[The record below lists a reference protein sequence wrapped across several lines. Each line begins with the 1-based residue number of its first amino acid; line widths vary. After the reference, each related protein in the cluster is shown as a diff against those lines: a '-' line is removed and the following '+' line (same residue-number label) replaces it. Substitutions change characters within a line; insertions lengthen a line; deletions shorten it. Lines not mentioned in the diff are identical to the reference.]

1 MSDLQKVKELRRA
14 TGAGFKDCNNALKEA
29 NGDVEKSLEI
39 LRIKGITKASKKM
52 SRVANEGLVSITEN
66 EIESEK
72 IDVFSLQTKD
82 KTDSIKVD
90 ETLNSKE
97 IKIIGLYDP
106 EDFGLKIDMWSNSNG
121 DQLKYLFSNLAK
133 INLSRDASEL
143 MNIVLLT
150 NAYYPKKNISEKDF
164 LKIKSDWLI
173 KHNNL
178 ELIEEYLIK
187 NDILNLHPKL
197 SKYLVDKYLSESKLD
212 KACKIFLNNS
222 EPIKN
227 NYLSKFNIYCLI
239 NNGKKDEAQLIFD
252 LKKELGF
259 NDQYFENKL
268 NYLFGY
274 TNKIDKAVSEKSI
287 LEFHLAHKTNP
298 EFFFEPKENT
308 NPLIWKY
315 LAASNLLYQTNE
327 IDLDELEK
335 IELIEYATHNK
346 NYLEDDLF
354 QIYKRFQFT
363 IDQFLNVKT
372 VFKSLTNIESRALLY
387 QSVLLES
394 DINKK
399 IELMKLL
406 KEAFIKD
413 KIGNA
418 FEEKLKDL
426 LQDIE
431 LDQISSKHTSFY
443 LENINTDEKKQTKI
457 KYNDDLLHQSK
468 LIKYFIGEY
477 NQTKIEK
484 DLNNFLK
491 KIKKDKKY
499 SISKKDIILIESLK
513 SDGIKIDKKYDNLYK
528 ILDSEMPTDIQVMVN
543 NNESAST
550 ILRII
555 EVIGQDELSTLDEDT
570 LFFIISALNQLNI
583 DSIRNKILLK
593 VLPLKV

>member
-1 MSDLQKVKELRRA
+1 MKILKLLNKTYLSILIILFFSMANSFPENEPVDIWNIDKEQLQENSENKEL
-14 TGAGFKDCNNALKEA
+14 
-29 NGDVEKSLEI
+29 I
-39 LRIKGITKASKKM
+39 
-52 SRVANEGLVSITEN
+52 SITEN
-66 EIESEK
+66 ELESEK

-82 KTDSIKVD
+82 RSDSIKVD

-173 KHNNL
+173 KHDNL
-178 ELIEEYLIK
+178 ELIEEYIIK

-197 SKYLVDKYLSESKLD
+197 SKYLVDKYLSKFELD

-274 TNKIDKAVSEKSI
+274 TNKIDEAVSEKNI

-298 EFFFEPKENT
+298 EFSFEPKEST

-372 VFKSLTNIESRALLY
+372 VFKSLANIESRALLY

-431 LDQISSKHTSFY
+431 LNQISSKHTSFY

>member
-1 MSDLQKVKELRRA
+1 MKILKLLNKTYLSILIIFFFSTVNSFSENEPVDIWNIDKEQIQENSENKEL
-14 TGAGFKDCNNALKEA
+14 
-29 NGDVEKSLEI
+29 I
-39 LRIKGITKASKKM
+39 
-52 SRVANEGLVSITEN
+52 SITES
-66 EIESEK
+66 ELETEK
-72 IDVFSLQTKD
+72 IDVFNMQTK
-82 KTDSIKVD
+82 KRSDSIKVD

-212 KACKIFLNNS
+212 QACKIFLNNS

-274 TNKIDKAVSEKSI
+274 TNEIDKTISEKSI

-372 VFKSLTNIESRALLY
+372 VFKSLANIESRALLY

>member
-1 MSDLQKVKELRRA
+1 MKILKLLNKTYLSILIIFLFSIVNSFSENEPVDIWNIDKEKIQENSENKEL
-14 TGAGFKDCNNALKEA
+14 
-29 NGDVEKSLEI
+29 I
-39 LRIKGITKASKKM
+39 
-52 SRVANEGLVSITEN
+52 SITESDF
-66 EIESEK
+66 ETEK
-72 IDVFSLQTKD
+72 IDIFKMQIKNRS
-82 KTDSIKVD
+82 DSIKVD
-90 ETLNSKE
+90 ESLNSKE

-106 EDFGLKIDMWSNSNG
+106 EDFGLKINMWSNSNG

-133 INLSRDASEL
+133 MNLSQDASEL

-150 NAYYPKKNISEKDF
+150 NAHYPNKNISEKDF

-197 SKYLVDKYLSESKLD
+197 VKYLVDKYLSETEID
-212 KACKIFLNNS
+212 KACKIFFNNS
-222 EPIKN
+222 EPIEN
-227 NYLSKFNIYCLI
+227 DYLSKFNIYCLI
-239 NNGKKDEAQLIFD
+239 TNGKKEEAQLIFD

-259 NDQYFENKL
+259 NEKYFENKL

-274 TNKIDKAVSEKSI
+274 SNEIDKTISEKSI

-298 EFFFEPKENT
+298 EFSFEPKENT

-327 IDLDELEK
+327 IDLNELEK
-335 IELIEYATHNK
+335 IELVEYATHNK
-346 NYLEDDLF
+346 NYFEDDLF
-354 QIYKRFQFT
+354 QIYKRFQFN
-363 IDQFLNVKT
+363 IDQLLNVKA

-387 QSVLLES
+387 QTLLLES
-394 DINKK
+394 DVNKK

-406 KEAFIKD
+406 KDSFIKD

-418 FEEKLKDL
+418 FDEKLRDL
-426 LQDIE
+426 LKEIN
-431 LDQISSKHTSFY
+431 LDQISSEHTSFY

-468 LIKYFIGEY
+468 LIKYFNGDY

-491 KIKKDKKY
+491 KIKKNKKY
-499 SISKKDIILIESLK
+499 LLSKKDIILIESLK
-513 SDGIKIDKKYDNLYK
+513 SDGIKVEKKYDNLYK
-528 ILDSEMPTDIQVMVN
+528 ILDTEMPTDIQVMIN
-543 NNESAST
+543 NNETAST

-555 EVIGQDELSTLDEDT
+555 EVIGQDELNALDEDT
-570 LFFIISALNQLNI
+570 LFFIVSALNQLNI
-583 DSIRNKILLK
+583 DFIRNKILLK

>member
-1 MSDLQKVKELRRA
+1 MKILKLLNKTYLSILIILFFSTVNSFSENEPVDIWNIDKEQLQENSQNKELISTTESELA
-14 TGAGFKDCNNALKEA
+14 T
-29 NGDVEKSLEI
+29 
-39 LRIKGITKASKKM
+39 
-52 SRVANEGLVSITEN
+52 
-66 EIESEK
+66 EK
-72 IDVFSLQTKD
+72 IDVFNMQTED
-82 KTDSIKVD
+82 RSDSIEVD

-197 SKYLVDKYLSESKLD
+197 SKYLVDKYLSKSELD

-274 TNKIDKAVSEKSI
+274 TNKIDEAVSEKSI

-298 EFFFEPKENT
+298 EFSFEPKEST

-372 VFKSLTNIESRALLY
+372 VFKSLPNIESRALLY

-394 DINKK
+394 DTNKK

-555 EVIGQDELSTLDEDT
+555 EVIGQDELSALDEDT

>member
-1 MSDLQKVKELRRA
+1 MKILKLLNKIYLSILIILFFLMVNSFSENEPVDIWNIDKEQIQENSE
-14 TGAGFKDCNNALKEA
+14 NNEL
-29 NGDVEKSLEI
+29 I
-39 LRIKGITKASKKM
+39 
-52 SRVANEGLVSITEN
+52 SITES
-66 EIESEK
+66 ELETEK
-72 IDVFSLQTKD
+72 IDIFNIQTKD
-82 KTDSIKVD
+82 SLDLIKVD
-90 ETLNSKE
+90 ETLNSKI

-106 EDFGLKIDMWSNSNG
+106 ENFGLKIDMWTNSNG
-121 DQLKYLFSNLAK
+121 DQLKYLFSNLSK
-133 INLSRDASEL
+133 INLSQDASEL

-150 NAYYPKKNISEKDF
+150 NAYYPNKNISEKDF

-197 SKYLVDKYLSESKLD
+197 SKYLVDKYLSESELD
-212 KACKIFLNNS
+212 KACRIFLKNS
-222 EPIKN
+222 EPIEN

-239 NNGKKDEAQLIFD
+239 NNGKKDEAQLILD
-252 LKKELGF
+252 LKKESGF
-259 NDQYFENKL
+259 NEQYFENKL

-274 TNKIDKAVSEKSI
+274 TNEIDKTISEKSI

-298 EFFFEPKENT
+298 EFTFEPNENT

-327 IDLDELEK
+327 IDLDELDK

-354 QIYKRFQFT
+354 KIYKRFQFN

-372 VFKSLTNIESRALLY
+372 VYNSLRNIESRALLY
-387 QSVLLES
+387 QSILLES
-394 DINKK
+394 DVNKK

-413 KIGNA
+413 KISAA
-418 FEEKLKDL
+418 FEEKLKEM

-443 LENINTDEKKQTKI
+443 LGNINTDEKKRGKI
-457 KYNDDLLHQSK
+457 KYNDDILHQSK
-468 LIKYFIGEY
+468 LIRYFNGDY
-477 NQTKIEK
+477 NQTKLEK

-499 SISKKDIILIESLK
+499 SLSKKDIILIETLK
-513 SDGIKIDKKYDNLYK
+513 SDGIKIDKKYSNLYK
-528 ILDSEMPTDIQVMVN
+528 ILDTEMPTDIQVMIN
-543 NNESAST
+543 NNEQAST

-555 EVIGQDELSTLDEDT
+555 EVIGQDELNALDEDT

-583 DSIRNKILLK
+583 DSLRNKILLK

>member
-1 MSDLQKVKELRRA
+1 MKILKLLNKTYLSILIIFFFSIVNSLSQDEPVDIWNIDKEQIKENSENKELISS
-14 TGAGFKDCNNALKEA
+14 TG
-29 NGDVEKSLEI
+29 S
-39 LRIKGITKASKKM
+39 
-52 SRVANEGLVSITEN
+52 
-66 EIESEK
+66 EIETEK
-72 IDVFSLQTKD
+72 IDVFNMQTKD
-82 KTDSIKVD
+82 RSDSIKVD
-90 ETLNSKE
+90 ESLNSKE

-106 EDFGLKIDMWSNSNG
+106 GDFGLTIDMWSNSNG

-133 INLSRDASEL
+133 INLSPDASEL

-150 NAYYPKKNISEKDF
+150 NAHYPKKNISEKEF
-164 LKIKSDWLI
+164 LRIKSDWLM
-173 KHNNL
+173 KYNNL
-178 ELIEEYLIK
+178 KLIEEYLIK
-187 NDILNLHPKL
+187 NDILNFHPKL
-197 SKYLVDKYLSESKLD
+197 SKYLIDKYLSESKLD

-222 EPIKN
+222 EPIKD

-259 NDQYFENKL
+259 NEQYFENKL

-274 TNKIDKAVSEKSI
+274 TNEIDLTISEKSI
-287 LEFHLAHKTNP
+287 LDFHLAHKTNP
-298 EFFFEPKENT
+298 EFTFEPKENT

-335 IELIEYATHNK
+335 IELIEFATHNK

-363 IDQFLNVKT
+363 IDQFLNVET

-387 QSVLLES
+387 QTVLLES

-399 IELMKLL
+399 IELMKIL
-406 KEAFIKD
+406 KELFIKD
-413 KIGNA
+413 KIGKA
-418 FEEKLKDL
+418 FEDKLKDL

-468 LIKYFIGEY
+468 LIKYFIGDF

-528 ILDSEMPTDIQVMVN
+528 ILDSEMPTDIQVMIN
-543 NNESAST
+543 NNEPAST

-555 EVIGQDELSTLDEDT
+555 EVIGQDDLTTLDEDT
-570 LFFIISALNQLNI
+570 LYFIISALNQLNI
-583 DSIRNKILLK
+583 DTLRNKILLK

>member
-1 MSDLQKVKELRRA
+1 MKILKLLNKTFLSILIIFSFSIANSFSENEPVDIWNIDKEQIQENSENKELIS
-14 TGAGFKDCNNALKEA
+14 T
-29 NGDVEKSLEI
+29 
-39 LRIKGITKASKKM
+39 T
-52 SRVANEGLVSITEN
+52 EGELGT
-66 EIESEK
+66 EK
-72 IDVFSLQTKD
+72 IDVFDMQTQK

-121 DQLKYLFSNLAK
+121 DQLKYLFNNLAK
-133 INLSRDASEL
+133 INLSSDASEL

-150 NAYYPKKNISEKDF
+150 NAYHPEKNISEKDF

-212 KACKIFLNNS
+212 QACKIFLNNS

-227 NYLSKFNIYCLI
+227 DYLSKFNIYCLI

-274 TNKIDKAVSEKSI
+274 TNEIDKVVSEKSI

-327 IDLDELEK
+327 IDLNELEK

-372 VFKSLTNIESRALLY
+372 VFKSLANIESRALLY

-394 DINKK
+394 EINKK

-513 SDGIKIDKKYDNLYK
+513 SDGIKVDKKYDNLYK

>member
-1 MSDLQKVKELRRA
+1 MKILKLLNKTYLSILIIFFFSIVNSLSQDEPVDIWNIDKEQIKENSENKELI
-14 TGAGFKDCNNALKEA
+14 
-29 NGDVEKSLEI
+29 S
-39 LRIKGITKASKKM
+39 S
-52 SRVANEGLVSITEN
+52 TES
-66 EIESEK
+66 EIETEK
-72 IDVFSLQTKD
+72 IDVFNMQTKD
-82 KTDSIKVD
+82 RSDSIKVD
-90 ETLNSKE
+90 ESLNSKE

-133 INLSRDASEL
+133 INLSGDASEL

-164 LKIKSDWLI
+164 LKIKSDWLM
-173 KHNNL
+173 KNNDL
-178 ELIEEYLIK
+178 ELIEEYLIR

-197 SKYLVDKYLSESKLD
+197 SKYLVDKYLSVSKLD

-239 NNGKKDEAQLIFD
+239 NNGKNDEAQLIFD

-274 TNKIDKAVSEKSI
+274 TNEIDKTISEKSI
-287 LEFHLAHKTNP
+287 LDFHLAHKTNP
-298 EFFFEPKENT
+298 EFSFEPKENT

-394 DINKK
+394 DINRK

-406 KEAFIKD
+406 KEVFVKD

-431 LDQISSKHTSFY
+431 LNQISSKHTSFF
-443 LENINTDEKKQTKI
+443 LENINVDEKKQTKI

-468 LIKYFIGEY
+468 LIKYFNGDY
-477 NQTKIEK
+477 NQTKLEK

-528 ILDSEMPTDIQVMVN
+528 ILDSEMPTDIQVMIN

-583 DSIRNKILLK
+583 DSLRNKILLK

>member
-1 MSDLQKVKELRRA
+1 MKILKLLNKTYLSILIILIFSMANSFSENEPVDIWNIDKDQIQENSENNEL
-14 TGAGFKDCNNALKEA
+14 
-29 NGDVEKSLEI
+29 I
-39 LRIKGITKASKKM
+39 
-52 SRVANEGLVSITEN
+52 SITES
-66 EIESEK
+66 EIETER
-72 IDVFSLQTKD
+72 IDIFNMQIKD
-82 KTDSIKVD
+82 SSSSIKFD

-106 EDFGLKIDMWSNSNG
+106 EDFGLKIDMWSKSNG
-121 DQLKYLFSNLAK
+121 DQLKYLFSNLSK
-133 INLSRDASEL
+133 INLSQDASEI
-143 MNIVLLT
+143 MNIILLT
-150 NAYYPKKNISEKDF
+150 NAYYPNKNISEKDF
-164 LKIKSDWLI
+164 LKIKSDWLM
-173 KHNNL
+173 KYNNL

-197 SKYLVDKYLSESKLD
+197 TKYLVDNYLSVSKLD
-212 KACKIFLNNS
+212 KACKIFLSNS
-222 EPIKN
+222 EPIEN

-239 NNGKKDEAQLIFD
+239 KNGKKEQAQLIFD

-259 NDQYFENKL
+259 NEKYFENKL

-274 TNKIDKAVSEKSI
+274 TNEIDKTISENNI

-298 EFFFEPKENT
+298 EFSFEPKENT

-315 LAASNLLYQTNE
+315 LATSNLLYQTNE

-346 NYLEDDLF
+346 NYLENDLF
-354 QIYKRFQFT
+354 QIYKRFQFN

-372 VFKSLTNIESRALLY
+372 VFKSLKNIQSRALLY

-413 KIGNA
+413 KIGAA
-418 FEEKLKDL
+418 FEDKLSEL
-426 LQDIE
+426 LEDIE
-431 LDQISSKHTSFY
+431 LDQISSMHTSFY
-443 LENINTDEKKQTKI
+443 LENINIDKKKQTKI

-468 LIKYFIGEY
+468 LIKYFNGDY
-477 NQTKIEK
+477 NPTKIEK

-491 KIKKDKKY
+491 KIKKNKNY
-499 SISKKDIILIESLK
+499 SLSKKDIILIESLK
-513 SDGIKIDKKYDNLYK
+513 SDGIKIDKKYNNLYE
-528 ILDSEMPTDIQVMVN
+528 ILDSEMPTDIQVMIN
-543 NNESAST
+543 NNEPAST

-555 EVIGQDELSTLDEDT
+555 EVIGQDDLNALDEDT

-583 DSIRNKILLK
+583 DPIRNKILLK

>member
-1 MSDLQKVKELRRA
+1 MK
-14 TGAGFKDCNNALKEA
+14 
-29 NGDVEKSLEI
+29 I
-39 LRIKGITKASKKM
+39 LRLLNSKYLSIIFIFLLLNFNTYAEDEPVDIWNIDKEKIQGN
-52 SRVANEGLVSITEN
+52 SENEELVSITES
-66 EIESEK
+66 ELETEK
-72 IDVFSLQTKD
+72 INVFKMQIKD
-82 KTDSIKVD
+82 TLDSIKVD

-106 EDFGLKIDMWSNSNG
+106 EDFGLKINMWSNSNG

-133 INLSRDASEL
+133 INLSQDASEL

-150 NAYYPKKNISEKDF
+150 NAYYPNKNISEKDF
-164 LKIKSDWLI
+164 LKIKSEWLI
-173 KHNNL
+173 KHDNL

-212 KACKIFLNNS
+212 KACKIFSNNS
-222 EPIKN
+222 KPIKN

-259 NDQYFENKL
+259 NEQYFENKL
-268 NYLFGY
+268 NILFGFS
-274 TNKIDKAVSEKSI
+274 NEIDKTISEKSI

-298 EFFFEPKENT
+298 EFSFEPKENT

-372 VFKSLTNIESRALLY
+372 VFKSLANIESRALLY

-406 KEAFIKD
+406 KEVFIKD

-468 LIKYFIGEY
+468 LIKYFIGDY

-528 ILDSEMPTDIQVMVN
+528 ILDSEMPTDIQVMIN

-583 DSIRNKILLK
+583 DSLRNKILLK

>member
-1 MSDLQKVKELRRA
+1 MKILKLLNKTFLSILIIFSFSIANSFSENEPVDIWNIDKEQIQENSENKELIS
-14 TGAGFKDCNNALKEA
+14 T
-29 NGDVEKSLEI
+29 
-39 LRIKGITKASKKM
+39 
-52 SRVANEGLVSITEN
+52 TES
-66 EIESEK
+66 ELGTEK
-72 IDVFSLQTKD
+72 IDVFNMQTK
-82 KTDSIKVD
+82 KRSDSIKVD

-121 DQLKYLFSNLAK
+121 DQLKYLFNNLAK
-133 INLSRDASEL
+133 INLSSDASEL

-173 KHNNL
+173 KHDNS

-212 KACKIFLNNS
+212 QACKIFLSNS

-227 NYLSKFNIYCLI
+227 DYLSKFNIYCLI

-274 TNKIDKAVSEKSI
+274 TNQIDKVVSEKSI

-327 IDLDELEK
+327 IDLNELEK

-346 NYLEDDLF
+346 NYLENDLF

-372 VFKSLTNIESRALLY
+372 VFKSLANIESRALLY

-477 NQTKIEK
+477 NKTKIEK

-528 ILDSEMPTDIQVMVN
+528 VLDSEMPTDIQVMVN

>member
-1 MSDLQKVKELRRA
+1 MKILKLLNKIYLSILIIFFFSIANSFSQDEPVDIWNIDKEQIKENSENKELISIS
-14 TGAGFKDCNNALKEA
+14 ES
-29 NGDVEKSLEI
+29 ELE
-39 LRIKGITKASKKM
+39 T
-52 SRVANEGLVSITEN
+52 
-66 EIESEK
+66 EK
-72 IDVFSLQTKD
+72 IDVFNMQTKD
-82 KTDSIKVD
+82 RSDSIKVD

-173 KHNNL
+173 KHNDL

-222 EPIKN
+222 EPLKN
-227 NYLSKFNIYCLI
+227 DYLSKFNIYCLI

-274 TNKIDKAVSEKSI
+274 TNEIDKTISEKSI

-298 EFFFEPKENT
+298 EFSFEPKENT

-354 QIYKRFQFT
+354 QIYKKFQFT

-394 DINKK
+394 DINRK

-477 NQTKIEK
+477 NQIKIEK

-499 SISKKDIILIESLK
+499 SVSKKDIILIESLK

-528 ILDSEMPTDIQVMVN
+528 ILDSEMPTDIQVMIN

-583 DSIRNKILLK
+583 DPIRNKILLK

>member
-1 MSDLQKVKELRRA
+1 MKILKLLNKTYLSILIILFFSMANSFPENEPVDIWNIDKEQLQENSENKEL
-14 TGAGFKDCNNALKEA
+14 
-29 NGDVEKSLEI
+29 I
-39 LRIKGITKASKKM
+39 
-52 SRVANEGLVSITEN
+52 SITEN
-66 EIESEK
+66 ELESEK

-82 KTDSIKVD
+82 RSDSIKVD

-173 KHNNL
+173 KHDNL
-178 ELIEEYLIK
+178 ELIEEYIIK

-197 SKYLVDKYLSESKLD
+197 SKYLVDKYLSKSELD

-274 TNKIDKAVSEKSI
+274 TNEIDKAVSEKSI

-372 VFKSLTNIESRALLY
+372 VFKSLANIESRALLY

-477 NQTKIEK
+477 NQTKLEK

-555 EVIGQDELSTLDEDT
+555 EVIGQDELSALDEDT

>member
-1 MSDLQKVKELRRA
+1 MKILKLLNKTYLSILIIFLFSMVNSFSENEPVDIWNIDKDQIKENSENKEL
-14 TGAGFKDCNNALKEA
+14 
-29 NGDVEKSLEI
+29 I
-39 LRIKGITKASKKM
+39 
-52 SRVANEGLVSITEN
+52 SITESDL
-66 EIESEK
+66 ETGK
-72 IDVFSLQTKD
+72 IDVFKMQTKD
-82 KTDSIKVD
+82 SSVSIKVD

-106 EDFGLKIDMWSNSNG
+106 EDFDLKINMWSNSNG

-133 INLSRDASEL
+133 INLSQDASEL

-150 NAYYPKKNISEKDF
+150 NAYYPNKNINEKDF

-197 SKYLVDKYLSESKLD
+197 SKYLVDKYLSVSEID
-212 KACKIFLNNS
+212 KACRVFLNNS

-227 NYLSKFNIYCLI
+227 DYLSKFNIYCLI
-239 NNGKKDEAQLIFD
+239 KNGKKDEAQLIFE

-259 NDQYFENKL
+259 NEQYFENKI
-268 NYLFGY
+268 NYIFGY
-274 TNKIDKAVSEKSI
+274 TNEVDETISEKNI

-298 EFFFEPKENT
+298 EFYFEPKENT

-327 IDLDELEK
+327 IDLNELEK
-335 IELIEYATHNK
+335 IKLVEYATHNK

-354 QIYKRFQFT
+354 QIYKRFQFN
-363 IDQFLNVKT
+363 IDQLLNAKA
-372 VFKSLTNIESRALLY
+372 VFKSLTSIESRALLY
-387 QSVLLES
+387 QTVLLES

-406 KEAFIKD
+406 KDAFIKD

-418 FEEKLKDL
+418 FEKKLKDL
-426 LQDIE
+426 LKEIE
-431 LDQISSKHTSFY
+431 LDQVSSEHTSFY
-443 LENINTDEKKQTKI
+443 LENIDTDKKKQTKI
-457 KYNDDLLHQSK
+457 KYSDDILHQSK
-468 LIKYFIGEY
+468 LIKYFNGDY
-477 NQTKIEK
+477 NQIKIEK

-491 KIKKDKKY
+491 KIKKNKKY
-499 SISKKDIILIESLK
+499 LLSKKDIILIESLK
-513 SDGIKIDKKYDNLYK
+513 SDGIKVDKKYDNLYE
-528 ILDSEMPTDIQVMVN
+528 ILDSEMPTDIQVMIN
-543 NNESAST
+543 NNESASA

-555 EVIGQDELSTLDEDT
+555 EVIGQDELNALDEDT
-570 LFFIISALNQLNI
+570 VFFIISALNQLNI
-583 DSIRNKILLK
+583 DFIRNKILLK

>member
-1 MSDLQKVKELRRA
+1 MKILKLLNKTFLSILIIFSFSIANSFSENEPVDIWNIDKEQIQENSENKEL
-14 TGAGFKDCNNALKEA
+14 
-29 NGDVEKSLEI
+29 I
-39 LRIKGITKASKKM
+39 
-52 SRVANEGLVSITEN
+52 SITES
-66 EIESEK
+66 ELETEK
-72 IDVFSLQTKD
+72 IDVFNMQTK
-82 KTDSIKVD
+82 KRSDSIKVD

-133 INLSRDASEL
+133 INLSSDASEL

-212 KACKIFLNNS
+212 EACKIFLNNS

-259 NDQYFENKL
+259 KDQYFENKL

-274 TNKIDKAVSEKSI
+274 TNEVDKAVSEKSI

-372 VFKSLTNIESRALLY
+372 VFKSLANIESRALLY

-583 DSIRNKILLK
+583 DTIRNKILLK

>member
-1 MSDLQKVKELRRA
+1 MKLIKSICNLLIFFFSIVNSFSQDEPVDIWNIDKEQIQENSENKELIS
-14 TGAGFKDCNNALKEA
+14 T
-29 NGDVEKSLEI
+29 
-39 LRIKGITKASKKM
+39 T
-52 SRVANEGLVSITEN
+52 EGELGT
-66 EIESEK
+66 EK
-72 IDVFSLQTKD
+72 IDVFDMQTQK

-121 DQLKYLFSNLAK
+121 DQLKYLFNNLAK
-133 INLSRDASEL
+133 INLSSDASEL

-150 NAYYPKKNISEKDF
+150 NAYHPEKNISEKDF

-212 KACKIFLNNS
+212 QACKIFLNNS

-227 NYLSKFNIYCLI
+227 DYLSKFNIYCLI

-274 TNKIDKAVSEKSI
+274 TNEIDKVVSEKSI

-327 IDLDELEK
+327 IDLNELEK

-372 VFKSLTNIESRALLY
+372 VFKSLANIESRALLY

-394 DINKK
+394 EINKK

>member
-1 MSDLQKVKELRRA
+1 MKILKLLNKTYLSILIIFFFSIVNSLSQDEPVDIWNIDKEQIKENSENKELI
-14 TGAGFKDCNNALKEA
+14 
-29 NGDVEKSLEI
+29 S
-39 LRIKGITKASKKM
+39 S
-52 SRVANEGLVSITEN
+52 TES
-66 EIESEK
+66 EIETEK
-72 IDVFSLQTKD
+72 IDVFNMQTKD
-82 KTDSIKVD
+82 RSDSIKVD
-90 ETLNSKE
+90 ESLNSKE

-197 SKYLVDKYLSESKLD
+197 SKYLIDKYLSESKLD

-222 EPIKN
+222 EPIKD

-259 NDQYFENKL
+259 NEQYFENKL

-274 TNKIDKAVSEKSI
+274 TNEIDKTISEKSI
-287 LEFHLAHKTNP
+287 LDFHLAHKTNP
-298 EFFFEPKENT
+298 EFTFEPKENT

-387 QSVLLES
+387 QTVLLES

-406 KEAFIKD
+406 KEVFIKD
-413 KIGNA
+413 KIGKA

-468 LIKYFIGEY
+468 LIKYFIGDF

-528 ILDSEMPTDIQVMVN
+528 ILDSEMPTDIQVMIN

>member
-1 MSDLQKVKELRRA
+1 MKILKLLNRSYLSILIIIFFSIVDSFSQDEPVDIWNIDKEQIQENSQNKEL
-14 TGAGFKDCNNALKEA
+14 
-29 NGDVEKSLEI
+29 I
-39 LRIKGITKASKKM
+39 
-52 SRVANEGLVSITEN
+52 SITGSEL
-66 EIESEK
+66 ETEK
-72 IDVFSLQTKD
+72 IDVFNMQTKD
-82 KTDSIKVD
+82 RSDSIKVD

-133 INLSRDASEL
+133 INLSQDASEL

-187 NDILNLHPKL
+187 NDILNLHPEL

-212 KACKIFLNNS
+212 KACKIFSNNS
-222 EPIKN
+222 KPIKN

-259 NDQYFENKL
+259 NEQYFENKL
-268 NYLFGY
+268 NILFGFS
-274 TNKIDKAVSEKSI
+274 NEIDKTISEKSI

-298 EFFFEPKENT
+298 EFSFEPKENT

-327 IDLDELEK
+327 IDLNELEK

-394 DINKK
+394 EINKK

-406 KEAFIKD
+406 KELFIKD
-413 KIGNA
+413 KIGSA

-443 LENINTDEKKQTKI
+443 LENINTDKKKQTKI

-468 LIKYFIGEY
+468 LIKYFTGDY
-477 NQTKIEK
+477 NQMKIEK

-499 SISKKDIILIESLK
+499 SISKKDIMLIESLK
-513 SDGIKIDKKYDNLYK
+513 SDGIKIDKKYENLYK
-528 ILDSEMPTDIQVMVN
+528 ILESEMPTDIQVMIN
-543 NNESAST
+543 NDETAST

-555 EVIGQDELSTLDEDT
+555 EVIGQDELSVLDEDT
-570 LFFIISALNQLNI
+570 LFFIINALNQLNI
-583 DSIRNKILLK
+583 DAIRNKILLK

>member
-1 MSDLQKVKELRRA
+1 MKILKLLNKTFLSILIIFSFSIANSFSENEPVDIWNIDKEQIQENSDNKEL
-14 TGAGFKDCNNALKEA
+14 
-29 NGDVEKSLEI
+29 I
-39 LRIKGITKASKKM
+39 
-52 SRVANEGLVSITEN
+52 SITEN
-66 EIESEK
+66 EIETEK
-72 IDVFSLQTKD
+72 IDIFNMQTKD
-82 KTDSIKVD
+82 RSDLIKVD
-90 ETLNSKE
+90 ETLKSKE

-121 DQLKYLFSNLAK
+121 DQLKYLFNNLAK
-133 INLSRDASEL
+133 INLSSDASEL

-252 LKKELGF
+252 LKKELGV
-259 NDQYFENKL
+259 NEQYFENKL

-274 TNKIDKAVSEKSI
+274 TNEIDKEVSEKSI

-327 IDLDELEK
+327 IDLNELEK

-372 VFKSLTNIESRALLY
+372 VFKSLAKIESRALLY

>member
-1 MSDLQKVKELRRA
+1 MKILKLLNKTYLSILSILFFTMVNSFSENEPVDIWNIDKEQIQQNSENKEL
-14 TGAGFKDCNNALKEA
+14 
-29 NGDVEKSLEI
+29 I
-39 LRIKGITKASKKM
+39 
-52 SRVANEGLVSITEN
+52 SI
-66 EIESEK
+66 IESEPETEK
-72 IDVFSLQTKD
+72 IDVFNMQIKNSSDT
-82 KTDSIKVD
+82 IKVD
-90 ETLNSKE
+90 KTLNSKE
-97 IKIIGLYDP
+97 TKIIGLYDP
-106 EDFGLKIDMWSNSNG
+106 EDFGLKINMWSNSNG

-133 INLSRDASEL
+133 INLSQDASEL

-150 NAYYPKKNISEKDF
+150 NAYYPNKNISEKDF

-178 ELIEEYLIK
+178 DLIEEYLIN

-197 SKYLVDKYLSESKLD
+197 SKYLVDKYLSESALD

-222 EPIKN
+222 EPIEN
-227 NYLSKFNIYCLI
+227 DYLLKFNIYCLI
-239 NNGKKDEAQLIFD
+239 ENGKKDEAQLIFD

-259 NDQYFENKL
+259 NDKYFENKL
-268 NYLFGY
+268 NSLLGY
-274 TNKIDKAVSEKSI
+274 TNEIDTTVSERSI

-298 EFFFEPKENT
+298 EFSFEPKENT

-327 IDLDELEK
+327 IDLNELEK
-335 IELIEYATHNK
+335 IELVEYATHNK
-346 NYLEDDLF
+346 NYLEDELF
-354 QIYKRFQFT
+354 QIYKRFQFN
-363 IDQFLNVKT
+363 IDQLLNAKA
-372 VFKSLTNIESRALLY
+372 VFKSLTSIESRALLY
-387 QSVLLES
+387 QTVLLES
-394 DINKK
+394 DTNKK

-406 KEAFIKD
+406 KESFIKD

-426 LQDIE
+426 LQEIE
-431 LDQISSKHTSFY
+431 LNEISSEHTSFY

-468 LIKYFIGEY
+468 LIKYFNGDY
-477 NQTKIEK
+477 NKTRIEK

-491 KIKKDKKY
+491 KIKKNKKY
-499 SISKKDIILIESLK
+499 SLSKKDIILIESLK
-513 SDGIKIDKKYDNLYK
+513 SDGIKVDKKYDNLYK
-528 ILDSEMPTDIQVMVN
+528 ILDSEMPTDIQVMIN
-543 NNESAST
+543 NNELAPA

-555 EVIGQDELSTLDEDT
+555 EVIGQDELNDLDEDT

-583 DSIRNKILLK
+583 DFIRDKILLK

>member
-1 MSDLQKVKELRRA
+1 MKILKLLNKTYLSILIILIFSMANSFSENEPVDIWNIDKDQIQENSENNEL
-14 TGAGFKDCNNALKEA
+14 
-29 NGDVEKSLEI
+29 I
-39 LRIKGITKASKKM
+39 
-52 SRVANEGLVSITEN
+52 SITES
-66 EIESEK
+66 EIETER
-72 IDVFSLQTKD
+72 IDIFNMQIKD
-82 KTDSIKVD
+82 SSSSIKFD

-106 EDFGLKIDMWSNSNG
+106 EDFGLKIDMWSKSNG
-121 DQLKYLFSNLAK
+121 DQLKYLFSNLSK
-133 INLSRDASEL
+133 INLSQDASEI
-143 MNIVLLT
+143 MNIILLT
-150 NAYYPKKNISEKDF
+150 NAYYPNKNISEKDF
-164 LKIKSDWLI
+164 LKIKSDWLM
-173 KHNNL
+173 KYNNL

-197 SKYLVDKYLSESKLD
+197 TKYLVDNYLSVSKLD
-212 KACKIFLNNS
+212 KACKIFLSNS
-222 EPIKN
+222 EPIEN

-239 NNGKKDEAQLIFD
+239 KNGKKEQAQLIFD

-259 NDQYFENKL
+259 NEKYFENKL

-274 TNKIDKAVSEKSI
+274 TNEIDKTISENNI

-298 EFFFEPKENT
+298 EFSFEPKENT

-315 LAASNLLYQTNE
+315 LATSNLLYQTNE

-346 NYLEDDLF
+346 NYLENDLF
-354 QIYKRFQFT
+354 QIYKRFQFN

-372 VFKSLTNIESRALLY
+372 VFKSLKNIQSRALLY

-413 KIGNA
+413 KIGAA
-418 FEEKLKDL
+418 FEDKLSEL
-426 LQDIE
+426 LEDIE
-431 LDQISSKHTSFY
+431 LDQISSMHTSFY
-443 LENINTDEKKQTKI
+443 LENINIDKKKQTKI

-468 LIKYFIGEY
+468 LIKYFNGDY
-477 NQTKIEK
+477 NPTKIEK

-491 KIKKDKKY
+491 KIKKNKNY
-499 SISKKDIILIESLK
+499 SLSKKDIILIESLK

>member
-1 MSDLQKVKELRRA
+1 MKILKLLNKSYLSILIILFFSIVNSFSENEPVDIWNIDEEQVQDSSKNKEL
-14 TGAGFKDCNNALKEA
+14 
-29 NGDVEKSLEI
+29 I
-39 LRIKGITKASKKM
+39 
-52 SRVANEGLVSITEN
+52 SITES
-66 EIESEK
+66 ELETEK
-72 IDVFSLQTKD
+72 IDVFSMQTKD
-82 KTDSIKVD
+82 KSDSIKVD

-133 INLSRDASEL
+133 INLSSDASEL

-178 ELIEEYLIK
+178 KLIEEYLIK

-197 SKYLVDKYLSESKLD
+197 SRYLVDKYLSESRLD
-212 KACKIFLNNS
+212 QACKIFLNNS

-239 NNGKKDEAQLIFD
+239 NSGKKDEAQLIFD

-274 TNKIDKAVSEKSI
+274 TNEIDKAVSEKTI

-315 LAASNLLYQTNE
+315 LATSNLLYQTNE

-346 NYLEDDLF
+346 NYFEDDLF

-372 VFKSLTNIESRALLY
+372 VFKSLNNIESRALLY
-387 QSVLLES
+387 QSVLIES

-413 KIGNA
+413 KIGDA
-418 FEEKLKDL
+418 FEKKLKDL

-443 LENINTDEKKQTKI
+443 LENINTYEKKQTKI

-477 NQTKIEK
+477 NQIKIEK

-499 SISKKDIILIESLK
+499 SVSKKDIILIESLK

-555 EVIGQDELSTLDEDT
+555 EVIGQDELSALDEDT

-583 DSIRNKILLK
+583 DTIRNKILLK

>member
-1 MSDLQKVKELRRA
+1 MVNSFSENEPVDIWNIDKVQIQENSQNKELISI
-14 TGAGFKDCNNALKEA
+14 NE
-29 NGDVEKSLEI
+29 S
-39 LRIKGITKASKKM
+39 GIET
-52 SRVANEGLVSITEN
+52 
-66 EIESEK
+66 EK
-72 IDVFSLQTKD
+72 IDVFNMQTKD
-82 KTDSIKVD
+82 RSDSIKVD
-90 ETLNSKE
+90 ESLNSKE
-97 IKIIGLYDP
+97 IKIVGLYDP
-106 EDFGLKIDMWSNSNG
+106 GDFGLKIDMWSNSNG
-121 DQLKYLFSNLAK
+121 DQLKYLFSNIAK

-178 ELIEEYLIK
+178 KLIEEYLIK

-197 SKYLVDKYLSESKLD
+197 SKYLIDKYLSESELE

-222 EPIKN
+222 KSIKD

-239 NNGKKDEAQLIFD
+239 NNGKRDEAQLIFD

-259 NDQYFENKL
+259 NEKYFENKL

-274 TNKIDKAVSEKSI
+274 TNEIDKAISEKSI
-287 LEFHLAHKTNP
+287 LDFHLAHKTNP

-315 LAASNLLYQTNE
+315 LAASNLLYRTNE

-387 QSVLLES
+387 QTVLLES
-394 DINKK
+394 DTNKK

-406 KEAFIKD
+406 KEVFIKD

-418 FEEKLKDL
+418 FEGKLKDL

-443 LENINTDEKKQTKI
+443 LENINTNEKKQTKI

-468 LIKYFIGEY
+468 LIKYFIGDY
-477 NQTKIEK
+477 NQIKIEK

-528 ILDSEMPTDIQVMVN
+528 ILDSEMPTDIQVMIN

-555 EVIGQDELSTLDEDT
+555 EVIGQDELNTLDEDT

-583 DSIRNKILLK
+583 DPIRNKILLK

>member
-1 MSDLQKVKELRRA
+1 MKILKLLNKSYLSILIILYFSMVNSFSENEPVDIWNIDKEQIQEDSGNKEL
-14 TGAGFKDCNNALKEA
+14 
-29 NGDVEKSLEI
+29 I
-39 LRIKGITKASKKM
+39 
-52 SRVANEGLVSITEN
+52 SITEN
-66 EIESEK
+66 ELETEK
-72 IDVFSLQTKD
+72 IDVFNMQTND
-82 KTDSIKVD
+82 RSDLIKVD

-150 NAYYPKKNISEKDF
+150 NAYYPQKNISEKDF

-178 ELIEEYLIK
+178 DLIEEYLIK

-197 SKYLVDKYLSESKLD
+197 SKYLADRHLSESEID

-222 EPIKN
+222 EPINN

-259 NDQYFENKL
+259 NEQYFENKL

-274 TNKIDKAVSEKSI
+274 TNEIDKTISEKSI

-298 EFFFEPKENT
+298 EFSFEPKENT

-327 IDLDELEK
+327 IDLGELEK

-372 VFKSLTNIESRALLY
+372 VFKSLANIESRALLY

-418 FEEKLKDL
+418 FEKKLKDL

-443 LENINTDEKKQTKI
+443 LENINTGEKKQTKI

-468 LIKYFIGEY
+468 LIKYFVGEY

-499 SISKKDIILIESLK
+499 LITKKDIILIESLK

-543 NNESAST
+543 NKESAST
-550 ILRII
+550 ILRIV
-555 EVIGQDELSTLDEDT
+555 EVIGQDELITLDEDT
-570 LFFIISALNQLNI
+570 LFFIISALNQLNL
-583 DSIRNKILLK
+583 DPIRNKILLK

>member
-1 MSDLQKVKELRRA
+1 MKILKLLNKTYLSIIIILFFLTVNSFSENEPVDIWNIDKEQIQENSENKEL
-14 TGAGFKDCNNALKEA
+14 
-29 NGDVEKSLEI
+29 I
-39 LRIKGITKASKKM
+39 
-52 SRVANEGLVSITEN
+52 SITESDL
-66 EIESEK
+66 ETEK
-72 IDVFSLQTKD
+72 IDVFKMQIKNNP
-82 KTDSIKVD
+82 DSIKVD
-90 ETLNSKE
+90 ETLDSKE

-106 EDFGLKIDMWSNSNG
+106 EDFGLKINMWSNSNG
-121 DQLKYLFSNLAK
+121 DQLKYLFSNLAE
-133 INLSRDASEL
+133 INLSQDASEL

-150 NAYYPKKNISEKDF
+150 NAYYPNKNISEKDF

-178 ELIEEYLIK
+178 ELIEEYLIN
-187 NDILNLHPKL
+187 NDILNLHPEL
-197 SKYLVDKYLSESKLD
+197 SKYLVDKYLSESQLD

-222 EPIKN
+222 KPIEN

-259 NDQYFENKL
+259 NEKYFEDKL
-268 NYLFGY
+268 DYLFGY
-274 TNKIDKAVSEKSI
+274 TNKIDTTISEKSI

-298 EFFFEPKENT
+298 EFSFEPNENT

-335 IELIEYATHNK
+335 IELVEYATHNK

-354 QIYKRFQFT
+354 QIYKRFQFN
-363 IDQFLNVKT
+363 IDQFLNAKT
-372 VFKSLTNIESRALLY
+372 IFKSLTKIESRALLY
-387 QSVLLES
+387 QSILLES

-413 KIGNA
+413 KIGSA
-418 FEEKLKDL
+418 FEEKLKEM
-426 LQDIE
+426 LQNIE

-443 LENINTDEKKQTKI
+443 LENININENEQTKI
-457 KYNDDLLHQSK
+457 KFNDDLLHQSK
-468 LIKYFIGEY
+468 LIKYFSGDY

-491 KIKKDKKY
+491 KIKKNKKY
-499 SISKKDIILIESLK
+499 SLSKKDIILIESLK
-513 SDGIKIDKKYDNLYK
+513 SDGIKVDKKYENLYK
-528 ILDSEMPTDIQVMVN
+528 ILDSEMPTDIQVMIN
-543 NNESAST
+543 NNELASA

-555 EVIGQDELSTLDEDT
+555 EVIGQDELNVLDEDT

-583 DSIRNKILLK
+583 DFIRNKILLK

>member
-1 MSDLQKVKELRRA
+1 MKILKLLNKSYLSILIILFFSIVNSFSENEPVDIWNIDKERVQ
-14 TGAGFKDCNNALKEA
+14 DNSENKE
-29 NGDVEKSLEI
+29 SI
-39 LRIKGITKASKKM
+39 
-52 SRVANEGLVSITEN
+52 SITES
-66 EIESEK
+66 ELETEK
-72 IDVFSLQTKD
+72 IDVFSMQTKD
-82 KTDSIKVD
+82 KSDSIKVD

-121 DQLKYLFSNLAK
+121 DQLKYLFSNLDK
-133 INLSRDASEL
+133 INLSSDASEL

-173 KHNNL
+173 KYNNL
-178 ELIEEYLIK
+178 ELIKEYLIK

-212 KACKIFLNNS
+212 QACKIFLNNS

-274 TNKIDKAVSEKSI
+274 TNEIDKVVSEKSI

-372 VFKSLTNIESRALLY
+372 VFKSLANIESRALLY